1 MSEARTKRRKRS
13 AGEARDEGLAAART
27 LLLAQGPG
35 AVTLANVG
43 RATGMSHSNVIH
55 HFGSASGLQAA
66 LMEAMI
72 RDLDGALGDAVGSLG
87 VDAEAPALLVGR
99 VFDAF
104 DHGGAAQLAAWLV
117 LAQEPGHLESL
128 GGAVRDLVDAV
139 RARVTPGEG
148 SDQRIRAGVLLIAV
162 CAFGD
167 ALIGPPLRRMLGQ
180 EDAAMRTLLAQL
192 LPALIAPPR

>member
-1 MSEARTKRRKRS
+1 MSDTPTKRRKRS
-13 AGEARDEGLAAART
+13 AREAREEGLAAART
-27 LLLAQGPG
+27 LLLSQGPA

-72 RDLDGALGDAVGSLG
+72 RDLNGALADAVSSLG
-87 VDAEAPALLVGR
+87 IDAQAPARLVGR

-104 DHGGAAQLAAWLV
+104 DQGGAAQLAAWLV
-117 LAQEPGHLESL
+117 LAREPGHLESL
-128 GGAVRDLVDAV
+128 ERAVRDLVDAV
-139 RARVTPGEG
+139 RARVAQGDG
-148 SDQRIRAGVLLIAV
+148 SEQRIRASVLLIAV

-167 ALIGPPLRRMLGQ
+167 ALIGPHLRGMLGQ
-180 EDAAMRTLLAQL
+180 ENGAMRTLLAQL
-192 LPALIAPPR
+192 LPVLIAPQR